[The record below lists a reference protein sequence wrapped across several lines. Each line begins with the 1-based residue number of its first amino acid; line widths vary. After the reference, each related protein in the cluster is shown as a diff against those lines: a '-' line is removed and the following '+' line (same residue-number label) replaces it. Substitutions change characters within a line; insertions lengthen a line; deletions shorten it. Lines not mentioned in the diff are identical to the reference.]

1 MIEGSRDALKGFVSG
16 SCVLEPYRAAAEASR
31 CLGCGYR
38 VVEPERCMGC
48 GVCVTVCPSG
58 AVTMRSIEPGMIPA
72 DELRPENGIPY
83 EEQEDFASPSA
94 PEDPQVQPLH
104 EDAQST
110 ETSREMRTPERCGET
125 SREAAEA
132 EELVPE
138 TVGPI
143 PEASGEAGAGEIAEG
158 EEKEA
163 DI

>member
-1 MIEGSRDALKGFVSG
+1 M
-16 SCVLEPYRAAAEASR
+16 
-31 CLGCGYR
+31 
-38 VVEPERCMGC
+38 
-48 GVCVTVCPSG
+48 TVCPSG
-58 AVTMRSIEPGMIPA
+58 AVTMRSIEPGMMPA
-72 DELRPENGIPY
+72 DEPQPENGITY

-110 ETSREMRTPERCGET
+110 ETGREMRTPERCGEN
-125 SREAAEA
+125 SQGVAA